1 VHGMIKD
8 IDKVRR
14 AFLWKGRKEV
24 NGSSCLVA
32 WDKVTRPLSLGGLG
46 VPNLQYMGWAL
57 QLRWLWFQKT
67 DPSRPW
73 NGLKF
78 PVQKQVRDF
87 FSISVVTLA
96 GNGQNMIFWKDRWLN
111 GGTIADMAPE
121 VVAAV
126 APKVACSKTVVQ
138 CLPNRGWVSDI
149 KPVLSIS
156 GIQQYLLWDLLENVL
171 LTNEEDQHLW
181 RHTSNGTFSS
191 NSCYRAF
198 FRGSITFEPLKRL
211 WKS

>member
-1 VHGMIKD
+1 M
-8 IDKVRR
+8 
-14 AFLWKGRKEV
+14 
-24 NGSSCLVA
+24 
-32 WDKVTRPLSLGGLG
+32 
-46 VPNLQYMGWAL
+46 
-57 QLRWLWFQKT
+57 
-67 DPSRPW
+67 
-73 NGLKF
+73 
-78 PVQKQVRDF
+78 
-87 FSISVVTLA
+87 VTLV
-96 GNGQNMIFWKDRWLN
+96 GNGQNTIFWKDRWLN

-121 VVAAV
+121 VVVAV
-126 APKVACSKTVVQ
+126 APKVACSKTFAQ

-198 FRGSITFEPLKRL
+198 FRGSITFEPWKRL
-211 WKS
+211 WKSWAPQKCKFFLWLALRNKCWTADNLGKRGLPHPSSCPLCDQESETVQHILSSYVFAQQFWFHLFSSLGMGHLSPRADDDLFEAWF

>member
-1 VHGMIKD
+1 
-8 IDKVRR
+8 
-14 AFLWKGRKEV
+14 
-24 NGSSCLVA
+24 
-32 WDKVTRPLSLGGLG
+32 VTRPLSLGGLC
-46 VPNLQYMGWAL
+46 VPNLRYMGWAL
-57 QLRWLWFQKT
+57 QLRWLWFKKA

-73 NGLKF
+73 NRLKF
-78 PVQKQVRDF
+78 PVPKQVRDF
-87 FSISVVTLA
+87 FSISVVTLV
-96 GNGQNMIFWKDRWLN
+96 GNGQNTIFWKDRWLN

-121 VVAAV
+121 VVVAV
-126 APKVACSKTVVQ
+126 APKVACSKTFAQ

-156 GIQQYLLWDLLENVL
+156 GIQQYLLWDLLENVY

-181 RHTSNGTFSS
+181 RHNSNGAFSS